1 MEQELGHSL
10 FIRRKGYRNAQLTDQ
25 GAEFYRIAW
34 NKDFK
39 SWHSENFDETI
50 PPLVILEHA
59 ALAAYFMTEKSW
71 TFCPYTTAIRLQK
84 NGACIYELKNSP
96 PEQVVYYLVNEN
108 RKTATIHKFLELLT
122 VNSKHFRKI
131 RLLLFSVKTN
141 IKEKPCIILRAVV

>member
-59 ALAAYFMTEKSW
+59 ALAAYFMT
-71 TFCPYTTAIRLQK
+71 
-84 NGACIYELKNSP
+84 SP

-122 VNSKHFRKI
+122 EKLKTLPKDKI
-131 RLLLFSVKTN
+131 TSFLS
-141 IKEKPCIILRAVV
+141 

>member
-84 NGACIYELKNSP
+84 NGASALFGFPTTYILANEIANS
-96 PEQVVYYLVNEN
+96 VGEN
-108 RKTATIHKFLELLT
+108 DAEAP
-122 VNSKHFRKI
+122 N
-131 RLLLFSVKTN
+131 
-141 IKEKPCIILRAVV
+141 AVL

>member
-1 MEQELGHSL
+1 MNYGDAENITKILTLKNVKENE
-10 FIRRKGYRNAQLTDQ
+10 YRNI
-25 GAEFYRIAW
+25 FR
-34 NKDFK
+34 NR
-39 SWHSENFDETI
+39 
-50 PPLVILEHA
+50 EHA

-122 VNSKHFRKI
+122 EKLKTLPKDKI
-131 RLLLFSVKTN
+131 TSFLS
-141 IKEKPCIILRAVV
+141 

>member
-1 MEQELGHSL
+1 MHSL
-10 FIRRKGYRNAQLTDQ
+10 QIRALNFIALPGIKTSNPGILKILMKPYHHWL
-25 GAEFYRIAW
+25 F
-34 NKDFK
+34 
-39 SWHSENFDETI
+39 
-50 PPLVILEHA
+50 LEHA

-122 VNSKHFRKI
+122 EKLKTLPKDKI
-131 RLLLFSVKTN
+131 TSFLS
-141 IKEKPCIILRAVV
+141 

>member
-1 MEQELGHSL
+1 MQKLPMLCFNPPYPDNGTGAWTFPL
-10 FIRRKGYRNAQLTDQ
+10 YQAKGYRNAQLTDQ

-84 NGACIYELKNSP
+84 MELAFTN
-96 PEQVVYYLVNEN
+96 L
-108 RKTATIHKFLELLT
+108 RILLQ
-122 VNSKHFRKI
+122 SRWY
-131 RLLLFSVKTN
+131 
-141 IKEKPCIILRAVV
+141 IIW

>member
-1 MEQELGHSL
+1 MLCFNPPYPDNGTGAWTFPLYQAKR
-10 FIRRKGYRNAQLTDQ
+10 IPQCTAYRS

-122 VNSKHFRKI
+122 EKLKTLPKDKI
-131 RLLLFSVKTN
+131 TSFLS
-141 IKEKPCIILRAVV
+141 

>member
-71 TFCPYTTAIRLQK
+71 TFCPY
-84 NGACIYELKNSP
+84 

-122 VNSKHFRKI
+122 EKLKTLPKDKI
-131 RLLLFSVKTN
+131 TSFLS
-141 IKEKPCIILRAVV
+141 

>member
-59 ALAAYFMTEKSW
+59 SLAAYFMTEKSW

-96 PEQVVYYLVNEN
+96 PELVVYYLVNEN

-122 VNSKHFRKI
+122 EKLKHFRKI

>member
-10 FIRRKGYRNAQLTDQ
+10 FIRRKGYRNAQ

-122 VNSKHFRKI
+122 EKLKTLPKDKI
-131 RLLLFSVKTN
+131 TSFLS
-141 IKEKPCIILRAVV
+141 

>member
-59 ALAAYFMTEKSW
+59 ALASYFMTENPGLSALIPQ
-71 TFCPYTTAIRLQK
+71 PYGFKKWSL
-84 NGACIYELKNSP
+84 
-96 PEQVVYYLVNEN
+96 
-108 RKTATIHKFLELLT
+108 H
-122 VNSKHFRKI
+122 
-131 RLLLFSVKTN
+131 
-141 IKEKPCIILRAVV
+141 LRT

>member
-96 PEQVVYYLVNEN
+96 PGQEVYFLVNEN

-122 VNSKHFRKI
+122 EKLKTLPKDKI
-131 RLLLFSVKTN
+131 TSFLS
-141 IKEKPCIILRAVV
+141 